1 MHRYRIVNGRAV
13 FEGFTTEAAN
23 RLTRRERRAVLR
35 QWVAPIVVASVMSIA
50 ALPILTRTAGPAA
63 ASRMVARATV
73 ASTCGLIRWLIDRW
87 TWEPRRVGPFRPVRG
102 WTSS

>member
-23 RLTRRERRAVLR
+23 RLTRRERSAVLR
-35 QWVAPIVVASVMSIA
+35 QWVAPMLVALVMSFA
-50 ALPILTRTAGPAA
+50 ALPLVTRTAGPVV
-63 ASRMVARATV
+63 ASGMVARATV

-87 TWEPRRVGPFRPVRG
+87 RWRREEPFSPRRG